1 MRKYP
6 LTKAESCGR
15 NPFLSRSVT
24 ELPKMLGKMGNIM
37 SAIVGGYVTFLSRI
51 SVELRQRFLLFGDA
65 KWCPNGRK
73 ALRAWFI

>member
-24 ELPKMLGKMGNIM
+24 ELPKMSGEIGNVVRVFYSGPSFISTATDSLTVTPSVTLNEMM
-37 SAIVGGYVTFLSRI
+37 SS
-51 SVELRQRFLLFGDA
+51 
-65 KWCPNGRK
+65 
-73 ALRAWFI
+73 

>member
-24 ELPKMLGKMGNIM
+24 ELSKMSGEIGNVM
-37 SAIVGGYVTFLSRI
+37 SAIIGGCVTFLSRV
-51 SVELRQRFLLFGDA
+51 SVGFRQRFLLFGDA

-73 ALRAWFI
+73 ALRP